1 MERMSKF
8 VKKLVAFALVLVMVI
23 GMVPSGVFAEDDP
36 ATTDNSVVKLSAYL
50 KWEVEQTSGSTDDS
64 SEPSEDPSEP
74 SGDSSEPSE
83 DPSEPSEDPSEPSE
97 DPSEPSE
104 DPSEP
109 SGDSSE
115 PSEDPSEPSGAASE
129 SSESAPLTREAAGS
143 EENQNTAPTYIYSVV
158 VQTQK
163 DAEPIYTLDPVNHP
177 ETDSYDVLWIDNSS
191 GKELKSTSKTMSA
204 TVTYD
209 GITMTLVRG
218 EDATADCGQSAPVT
232 AGLNELSTQ
241 TLYMS
246 DANGHATSWDVKKAL
261 PSNVS
266 VKPGN
271 DACFVV
277 SVDNSEVLDI
287 SALDVT
293 AKTCG
298 KATVSVTLKG
308 LSDTV
313 YAQQSYAFT
322 VSNVCNITVEGTK
335 QGDWYTDLT
344 TVTITYN
351 KAENEE
357 DTPKVTV
364 SEEGAADQTLSFK
377 ESDASGNMLTMT
389 LTFCSNRE
397 SEGWTSY
404 DFGDGKYTVS
414 FLKESMEI
422 NVDTVDPTVTITSIQ
437 NSDTLLVT
445 AEVTDGTSGV
455 NTDQVT
461 ATVKTNGSEK
471 TADLIKTENN
481 KYTFEVEGHSYTEV
495 KVTAKDNA
503 GHSATAT
510 NNKPLICTLDGVD
523 AEEDNGNVHY
533 FSSARDVTVVVSN
546 AENFDTTQSKVIV
559 DDNELNNWS
568 VDKERSIATLTIK
581 LTDEPVETDVTAVYM
596 DCLTNVS
603 VELHTTDNRSLTK
616 SLLKENTKLIVD
628 TKAPVLTLSATTQ
641 DENGN
646 DIICDVASHNG
657 KAFVW
662 VPTVEDKA
670 NSTNK
675 EIEVTVTGQI
685 KDKNFDKSCYEAGEK
700 DVVLKWNEEG
710 TEFTY
715 KVTVKA
721 GEAGSLPL
729 PSGGFKDKAEN
740 PMEKAEFIGAEKDG
754 EQTTQEIDV
763 TNGRLTGEIYVD
775 RKSPDNGDTDAPTIS
790 LIDAEDTVSVEI
802 SEKKIYTSE
811 TVQFEVKV
819 SDNDSGLDS
828 IKYWTSLDN
837 NRKKDA
843 TEENGKQFIT
853 IDVQDTELD
862 GFQIFVC
869 ATDEMGNSRTVCKSI
884 NVDTMAPRVSFS
896 RSSAEKNVVN
906 EKDYFKEPVTYTV
919 TVKDLNLSSGLTCT
933 VDEEAKDLVYSED
946 KTEASYSVELIGTDN
961 NMEFGKTL
969 TSIVVT
975 AKDNVDH
982 NTEANLN
989 GAEVTVGE
997 GTETD
1002 DGYTKEVDTAAPSI
1016 EISSNIGTPGVS
1028 TWNVTVTPTDANFD
1042 QEKSYVR
1049 YSSSLNSSVTEVKYN
1064 KENGNYVLKLE
1075 ASDEALDPG
1084 ELLQSLSICIVDYV
1098 GNYGSLKSD
1107 QTNSLKEEM
1116 KDGAWT
1122 GVWVLGSVV
1131 ENDITAPDIIISP
1144 LGKATNT
1151 VNEVDYYDEVKTIT
1165 VTVQDRNLD
1174 LAKTTISY
1182 TLNGEDQTVSGT
1194 AMEADAEKDGVY
1206 NFSITL
1212 DNGDRFD
1219 GLTVHAEDTFGCYKE
1234 SASKAV
1240 IPNPVVIDTVAP
1252 TATVKFEG
1260 PLQKA
1265 VQITDEN
1272 EVSSWRLVLKKDAKK
1287 EVQTIT
1293 MKITIKDRNLVLGD
1307 NEGEKQVYLK
1317 ESSGGTSAWDKTDN
1331 RIVNGETNQLVYSQ
1345 TFTIQPNDKP
1355 VFMHFNIHVED
1366 IVGHKLSEAA
1376 VTPFGEELSTIPID
1390 VDENGSIKQELYF
1403 VHQDPSNIVWNWPV
1417 SDYSVPC
1424 GDVRIPLYNDD
1435 FNVDDVLSVS
1445 DDNGIASVEVT
1456 LENDIATLDVS
1467 ENEKNTFYNQ
1477 SYGLSIDIN
1486 DDIENNEVTLT
1497 AVVCNGIGVKTTEE
1511 KVIAID
1517 NKAPRVEVEYNNNSV
1532 KNDKYFKGNRIV
1544 TISVEDLNFDADESN
1559 ITINGEQL
1567 STNWTKADN
1576 PNKWTTEYK
1585 FENDGEYTL
1594 ALSCSDLARNNT
1606 SANNEKKDDAVIFAE
1621 GTLAPWEFIL
1631 DKTAPE
1637 CTVTISGAENYIN
1650 SANGT
1655 DYYND
1660 RITITVK
1667 ITDTYV
1673 EKAFDSCNKNEIQYE
1688 LNGEDKGAKVT
1699 KSEDNDFAEFS
1710 IILNGLGN
1718 GENVDPTKHGDIL
1731 SALSIVF
1738 QDPAGNDVIM
1748 SKDNWKKE
1756 DKGTEENKWS
1766 EWSYTG
1772 NKIEVDNTNPKIVEI
1787 KVPTDPVNT
1796 DAGVAY
1802 YAKQEGEEEAFE
1814 EVTFTIEDINLDLA
1828 ASKFTYTL
1836 DKKEV
1841 TSSLQDA
1848 EDNKD
1853 GTYTFTNNEDGKYTV
1868 TIRVNEGQE
1877 FEGISV
1883 NAVDYCKLTDK
1894 KNKVTHFVVDAT
1906 APTAKIELS
1915 CKDKYNK
1922 ELVSGFY
1929 TNINDDNVIFVKL
1942 DESYGNIEEATL
1954 NLTVTVT
1961 DNNIRVWSGT
1971 VNEKQASNEKQA
1983 CYVYNA
1989 INDSTGE
1996 LSGEPTDVNNLTEI
2010 TYEDSVTVE
2019 VNKEGVIPLKL
2030 HVADLAGNKIDQIEN
2045 IRVQSI
2051 EQSTYTP
2058 VIEKDTGIINNIFS
2072 LDRRAA
2078 TSVEDENTAPCLI
2091 LTPDKEKVGTTNEGV
2106 DLYDS
2111 SFEFKLTVRDATDE
2125 QIKLNSNEA
2134 YSDYLNS
2141 ANALC
2146 SGLKT
2151 VSWEVKDEKGTVI
2164 ADSEDRNYPENTTA
2178 GIPYID
2184 TFEIPINVKENGSG
2198 ESNEVTIEVTATD
2211 NNGNRTYFKHQIA
2224 VDKLAPRV
2232 TVAYSNNNV
2241 QNGKY
2246 FKADRIAT
2254 ITVKDINFNA
2264 ETTKVTTQVPIS
2276 EWKETSPDVW
2286 VATSTYS
2293 QDGDYTFQMESTD
2306 RAGNKTASADVNYAG
2321 SAPNEFTID
2330 KTAPVITVTY
2340 NNNSS
2345 MNGKYYN
2352 AGRIGSITIREHNFA
2367 SKDFRSAITAS
2378 LDGVGIAVPT
2388 VNGWSR
2394 SGDNNGA
2401 SVNFTAD
2408 GDYTMK
2414 LDYTDLAG
2422 NPATTY
2428 TESPFTVDTV
2438 IPEIEI
2444 SMDDYSANSGT
2455 VAPEVTITDI
2465 NFDANG
2471 YSIPV
2476 QVLQGLNAGAKT
2488 YNWSSESSSIR
2499 NGVKVSFVNIQKVKD
2514 NDGVYIL
2521 TAKVTDLAGNENT
2534 QRVTFS
2540 VNRFG
2545 STYIAYDQATKD
2557 LLESGYSK
2565 SAPTV
2570 CIQEINPNAIS
2581 NNKVVLS
2588 VGGDTFTLVQ
2598 GTDYTVDATTGKDCW
2613 NGALYTISSDVF
2625 MKNGELAEGAYE
2637 LQFYSN
2643 DEAKNS
2649 NSNRSNEG
2657 GLSVR
2662 FTLDDSAPVVSITG
2676 IGNGDRIRAEAR
2688 DITLFY
2694 SDSSGIR
2701 EIIIYLDGE
2710 EYARLSEEDIAAN
2723 PNSYLLTIDQSN
2735 SDRKLSVVIV
2745 DAAGNELRTDDIT
2758 FFLNGSIFQQYLHNT
2773 PLLIGSI
2780 VGVVAI
2786 AALIVFLIKR
2796 KKKQSAQ

>member
-8 VKKLVAFALVLVMVI
+8 AKKLVAFALVLVMVI
-23 GMVPSGVFAEDDP
+23 GMVPSGVFAEENQE
-36 ATTDNSVVKLSAYL
+36 ATEDSVVKLSAYL
-50 KWEVEQTSGSTDDS
+50 KWEVKTTSGSTDDS

-74 SGDSSEPSE
+74 SGD
-83 DPSEPSEDPSEPSE
+83 PSEPSED
-97 DPSEPSE
+97 
-104 DPSEP
+104 
-109 SGDSSE
+109 SSE
-115 PSEDPSEPSGAASE
+115 A
-129 SSESAPLTREAAGS
+129 SESAPLTREATGN
-143 EENQNTAPTYIYSVV
+143 EENQTTYIYSVV
-158 VQTQK
+158 VQTQVG
-163 DAEPIYTLDPVNHP
+163 DEAPYTLDPKKYP
-177 ETDSYDVLWIDNSS
+177 DTDSYDVQWKDGSID
-191 GKELKSTSKTMSA
+191 KELESTSKTMSV

-218 EDATADCGQSAPVT
+218 EDPTADCVQSAPVT
-232 AGLNELSTQ
+232 AGLNELSMQ

-246 DANGHATSWDVKKAL
+246 DVNGHETSWDVKKAL

-277 SVDNSEVLDI
+277 SVDDSEVLDI

-313 YAQQSYAFT
+313 YAQQNYAFT
-322 VSNVCNITVEGTK
+322 VSDVCNIEVEESNEDG
-335 QGDWYTDLT
+335 WYTKPT
-344 TVTITYN
+344 TVTIKYN
-351 KAENEE
+351 KKENEE
-357 DTPKVTV
+357 NLPQVTV
-364 SEEGAADQTLSFK
+364 TEKKGENKSDYPLSFT
-377 ESDASGNMLTMT
+377 ASETNPLTME
-389 LTFCSNRE
+389 LTFGNNGETKDSSTRA
-397 SEGWTSY
+397 
-404 DFGDGKYTVS
+404 FGDGKYEVK
-414 FLKESMEI
+414 FLGQIKNI
-422 NVDTVDPTVTITSIQ
+422 NVDTEDPTVKITSISTT
-437 NSDTLLVT
+437 SDGLTITATASDATSGLKGVSATVDGKTVDPST
-445 AEVTDGTSGV
+445 AENAV
-455 NTDQVT
+455 
-461 ATVKTNGSEK
+461 
-471 TADLIKTENN
+471 
-481 KYTFEVEGHSYTEV
+481 YTFIVAGDSYSKVE
-495 KVTAKDNA
+495 VTAKDNA
-503 GHSATAT
+503 GREGTAT
-510 NNKPLICTLDGVD
+510 NETPLTCTLDGVTE
-523 AEEDNGNVHY
+523 EEDNGETLY
-533 FSSARDVTVVVSN
+533 LKEERTVTVTVPNVTSGTFN
-546 AENFDTTQSKVIV
+546 ADKSKVTV
-559 DDNELNNWS
+559 DGTELNNWS
-568 VDKERSIATLTIK
+568 VDDKTATLTIK
-581 LTDEPVETDVTAVYM
+581 LTDKPVEANENGMNCLTAV
-596 DCLTNVS
+596 S
-603 VELHTTDNRSLTK
+603 VDLFTTDGRSLSK

-641 DENGN
+641 DEKGN

-662 VPTVEDKA
+662 VPTVEDIA

-675 EIEVTVTGQI
+675 EIKVTVTGQI
-685 KDKNFDKSCYEAGEK
+685 KDKNFDKSCYKAGEK
-700 DVVLKWNEEG
+700 DVVLEWNED
-710 TEFTY
+710 EFTY

-729 PSGGFKDKAEN
+729 PSGVFKDKAEN

-763 TNGRLTGEIYVD
+763 TNGQLTGEIYVD

-790 LIDAEDTVSVEI
+790 LIDAEGTVSVET

-828 IKYWTSLDN
+828 IEYWTELDDTH
-837 NRKKDA
+837 KAAD
-843 TEENGKQFIT
+843 ENQVIT

-862 GFQIFVC
+862 GLQIFVC
-869 ATDEMGNSRTVCKSI
+869 ATDKMGNSRTVCKSI

-906 EKDYFKEPVTYTV
+906 KKDYFKEPVTYTV

-933 VDEEAKDLVYSED
+933 VDEEAKEDLVYSED

-1002 DGYTKEVDTAAPSI
+1002 EGHTKEVDTAAPSI
-1016 EISSNIGTPGVS
+1016 EVSSNIGTPGVS

-1042 QEKSYVR
+1042 QDKSYVR

-1084 ELLQSLSICIVDYV
+1084 ELLQSLSICIVDYA

-1151 VNEVDYYDEVKTIT
+1151 VNEVDYYDKVETIT
-1165 VTVQDRNLD
+1165 VTVQDINLD

-1252 TATVKFEG
+1252 TATVKFSG
-1260 PLQKA
+1260 AVKGASKINDKVWLQVDNTA
-1265 VQITDEN
+1265 E
-1272 EVSSWRLVLKKDAKK
+1272 
-1287 EVQTIT
+1287 QTIT
-1293 MKITIKDRNLVLGD
+1293 MTVTINDANLVLAENGVGD
-1307 NEGEKQVYLK
+1307 KTVYST
-1317 ESSGGTSAWDKTDN
+1317 ECSGGTSSWKKTPPDT
-1331 RIVNGETNQLVYSQ
+1331 VVSEELVYTQAITVKTTGSC
-1345 TFTIQPNDKP
+1345 
-1355 VFMHFNIHVED
+1355 FMHFYIHVED
-1366 IVGHKLSEAA
+1366 IVGHKLTAIDGEIFEDTSTF
-1376 VTPFGEELSTIPID
+1376 TPNID
-1390 VDENGSIKQELYF
+1390 VDKENKPTGTINQELYLGHSLAGKATEF
-1403 VHQDPSNIVWNWPV
+1403 SWKLPEPDGTIIDDENNINLYKNGFENAVLYVEDEKGVDSITIEVEELPSNQEKEQNNDPV
-1417 SDYSVPC
+1417 SEALAVTCEPKDKDGYDYETK
-1424 GDVRIPLYNDD
+1424 YE
-1435 FNVDDVLSVS
+1435 FSVS
-1445 DDNGIASVEVT
+1445 I
-1456 LENDIATLDVS
+1456 
-1467 ENEKNTFYNQ
+1467 NEGKV
-1477 SYGLSIDIN
+1477 
-1486 DDIENNEVTLT
+1486 IENNKVGLKIT
-1497 AVVCNGIGVKTTEE
+1497 ARNILGVTTE
-1511 KVIAID
+1511 KLITVAID
-1517 NKAPRVEVEYNNNSV
+1517 NKAPRVEVKYNNNSV
-1532 KNDKYFKGNRIV
+1532 KNDKYFKDNRTATITV
-1544 TISVEDLNFDADESN
+1544 TDLNFDN
-1559 ITINGEQL
+1559 NN
-1567 STNWTKADN
+1567 STVTTGGKLTQNQNWTKTDN
-1576 PNKWTTEYK
+1576 PNKWTTEYEFK
-1585 FENDGEYTL
+1585 NDGEYTL

-1606 SANNEKKDDAVIFAE
+1606 SANNEKKDDAVIVAE
-1621 GTLAPWEFIL
+1621 DIKAPWEFIL

-1637 CTVTISGAENYIN
+1637 CTVTISGAGNYIK
-1650 SANGT
+1650 SVNGT

-1660 RITITVK
+1660 SITITVE

-1673 EKAFDSCNKNEIQYE
+1673 EKAFDSCNKNEIQYK

-1731 SALSIVF
+1731 SALSIAF
-1738 QDPAGNDVIM
+1738 QDPAGNDVNM

-1766 EWSYTG
+1766 EWKYTG
-1772 NKIEVDNTNPKIVEI
+1772 NKIEVDNTKPKIVEI
-1787 KVPTDPVNT
+1787 KVPTDPVNK
-1796 DAGVAY
+1796 DAGVEY

-1814 EVTFTIEDINLDLA
+1814 EVTFTIADINLDLA
-1828 ASKFTYTL
+1828 ASEFTYKL

-1841 TSSLQDA
+1841 PSSLQDA
-1848 EDNKD
+1848 KDNGD
-1853 GTYTFTNNEDGKYTV
+1853 GTYTV

-1877 FEGISV
+1877 FEDISV
-1883 NAVDYCKLTDK
+1883 EAVDYCKLTDK

-1906 APTAKIELS
+1906 APIAAIKLS

-1929 TNINDDNVIFVKL
+1929 TNINDKNVIFVKL
-1942 DESYGNIEEATL
+1942 DESDGKIEEATL

-1971 VNEKQASNEKQA
+1971 PENKD

-1989 INDSTGE
+1989 INNSTDK
-1996 LSGEPTDVNNLTEI
+1996 LSGAPTDVNNPTEI
-2010 TYEDSVTVE
+2010 TYTDSVTVE

-2030 HVADLAGNKIDQIEN
+2030 HVADLAGNQIKTET
-2045 IRVQSI
+2045 ISVQRI
-2051 EQSTYTP
+2051 GQSTYKP
-2058 VIEKDTGIINNIFS
+2058 VIEKVEEDTGIINNIFS

-2078 TSVEDENTAPCLI
+2078 TSVEDEHNPPCLI

-2134 YSDYLNS
+2134 YSDYLKS

-2146 SGLKT
+2146 SGLET
-2151 VSWEVKDEKGTVI
+2151 VSWEVIDEKGTVI
-2164 ADSEDRNYPENTTA
+2164 ADSEDRNYLENTTA

-2488 YNWSSESSSIR
+2488 YNWSSDSSSIR

-2676 IGNGDRIRAEAR
+2676 ISNGDRIRAEAR